1 MEKYSHSTQR
11 RTAIL
16 AIVAATALSL
26 VACGSNPGGNVTSDA
41 AGRQS
46 SISELPT
53 KLAEYT
59 RAPLF
64 KDPGPAFDAMSA
76 AKDKSLFLIPASSE
90 VPFVQNIGSGIK
102 ALGSQVGLKVT
113 DWKNQGKTAQHTEG
127 MTNAIAQKTSS
138 IDLLA
143 GLDPATVGPQ
153 IAQAK
158 AAGIDT
164 IASHLYDPAQAPLP
178 ALAAT
183 VDAPYQR
190 AGELLADYAINKTQG
205 KLNALVVTINEVN
218 STKPMVNGI
227 KQEIGKYCADT
238 CKLSYINS
246 SISQLATQVPSDVR
260 GALQRDPKINY
271 IIALYD
277 SAQVP
282 FVISGIESS
291 GSTNPPK
298 IITYNGT
305 PSMLKLVAE
314 GKIEMDIG
322 ENLTWISLAVLDQH
336 LRLFA
341 GLPPVKDP
349 NIPLRIWDATN
360 IAEAGSPPMDSKG
373 FGDEYLTAYAKLW
386 KLPTDMKLGS
396 AG

>member
-341 GLPPVKDP
+341 GLPP
-349 NIPLRIWDATN
+349 LRIWDATN